1 MQGRWGIAALA
12 VGAALLAGVSAAS
25 AQQKVVVYSSNDN
38 TLNDLVFGAFAKETG
53 IEVEPVSAGSGVV
66 MNRLRAEKDRPR
78 GDIVWGINRTLLE
91 ANKAYFAPYKT
102 NEAEA
107 VPAEFRDPEG
117 LWTGSNVHLLV
128 ITQNTK
134 AIPAA
139 EGPKTWSDLLDPKY
153 KGKVAFTD
161 PANSGSAYSNATMLV
176 EQWGGGD
183 AGWAKL
189 KALFA
194 NTRVLNRSTLVFQGV
209 GNGEYPLGMSL
220 EYAGPLWASNGAP
233 VKTIYPADGTLALME
248 GVAVIKGGPNPDAA
262 KKFVD
267 YVTRKDVREM
277 ILKATFRRPARQ
289 DLDLSTLPGAMP
301 PLASLKLLEY
311 DEEGWNAKRTETL
324 EKLKETIQATR

>member
-1 MQGRWGIAALA
+1 MQGRWCIAALA
-12 VGAALLAGVSAAS
+12 MGVALLAGVGAAS

-102 NEAEA
+102 KEAEA

-153 KGKVAFTD
+153 KGKIAFTD
-161 PANSGSAYSNATMLV
+161 PSNSGSSYVNATFLV
-176 EQWGGGD
+176 DHWGGGD
-183 AGWAKL
+183 AGWGKL
-189 KALFA
+189 KTLLA
-194 NTRVLNRSTLVFQGV
+194 NTKVLNRSTLVFQGV
-209 GNGEYPLGMSL
+209 GTGEYPLGISL
-220 EYAGPLWASNGAP
+220 EYAGPLWATNGAP
-233 VKTIYPADGTLALME
+233 VSVVYPSDGTLAIME
-248 GVAVIKGGPNPDAA
+248 GVAIVKGGPNTDNA

-289 DLDLSTLPGAMP
+289 DLDLSTLPGNMP
-301 PLASLKLLEY
+301 ALSSLKLLSY
-311 DEEGWNAKRTETL
+311 DEASWGAKRSETL
-324 EKLKETIQATR
+324 EKLKDLIQQTR